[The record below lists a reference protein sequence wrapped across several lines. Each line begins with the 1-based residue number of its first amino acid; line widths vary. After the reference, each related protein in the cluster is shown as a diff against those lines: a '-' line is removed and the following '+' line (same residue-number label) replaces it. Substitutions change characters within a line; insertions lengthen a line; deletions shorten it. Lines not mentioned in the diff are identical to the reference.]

1 MASVDATLA
10 YANQLKG
17 LLAKADGKDKF
28 IALVQYVA
36 MFTSAGQP
44 GVALAV
50 QKSLGAAR
58 KPFRVFK
65 PVEFLMPLLEKP
77 PKGRGMAAAL
87 AYVRPR
93 AILRSPT
100 RRNQPARR
108 KSNNAPTT
116 SHPPPRVPHP
126 LPRASR
132 RTTSP
137 IP

>member
-93 AILRSPT
+93 AILRSRT
-100 RRNQPARR
+100 LRGVARR

-116 SHPPPRVPHP
+116 SRPPPRVPHP

-132 RTTSP
+132 RSTSP